1 VNGSGLDGVLL
12 RLSKERIHW
21 LSLDDMSV
29 DWTLLVVSCFVTLFF
44 LSVVLVLGDV
54 GSGTGERG

>member
-1 VNGSGLDGVLL
+1 MNGSGLDGVLL
-12 RLSKERIHW
+12 RLSKDRIHW

-44 LSVVLVLGDV
+44 LSVGLVLGDV